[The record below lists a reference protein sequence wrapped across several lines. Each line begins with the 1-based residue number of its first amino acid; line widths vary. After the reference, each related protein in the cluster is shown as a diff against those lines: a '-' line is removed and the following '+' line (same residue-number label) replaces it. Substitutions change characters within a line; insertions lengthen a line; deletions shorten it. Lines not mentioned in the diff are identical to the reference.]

1 MPIRK
6 SPLHRAATGSHKMR
20 LVSACLFTLLIG
32 WATAFSPTAHADNGA
47 APLTVGVVPQ
57 FNARRIHGN
66 WQPILDQLT
75 LSTGIKLQ
83 LSGSPSIPDFE
94 KRMQRGEFDLV
105 YLNPYHQVI
114 ANRTQGYTPIL
125 KDVSKQLFGILVVP
139 KEGPI
144 QRVEELN
151 GKVIAFPAP
160 NALGAS
166 LMMRADLLN
175 KFHLDITPRYV
186 KTHTSVYL
194 NTALGQTSA
203 GGGVMRTFNEQPPEV
218 RDQLRILYET
228 ARVAPHP
235 ISVHPRVPTE
245 IAAKLKDALLA
256 MGDTED
262 GRELLAGIPIHRIGL
277 ASQADYQPLAKMG
290 LEAVYEE

>member
-1 MPIRK
+1 
-6 SPLHRAATGSHKMR
+6 MR
-20 LVSACLFTLLIG
+20 SISVFLFALLTG
-32 WATAFSPTAHADNGA
+32 WATLFNPVGYAESGDAT
-47 APLTVGVVPQ
+47 LTVGVVPQ
-57 FNARRIHGN
+57 FNARRIHNN
-66 WQPILDQLT
+66 WQPILNQLT

-83 LSGSPSIPDFE
+83 LSGSPSIPEFE

-114 ANRTQGYTPIL
+114 ANRMQGYTPIL
-125 KDVSKQLFGILVVP
+125 KDINKKLFGILVVP
-139 KEGPI
+139 KESSI
-144 QRVEELN
+144 QSVEELN

-203 GGGVMRTFNEQPPEV
+203 GGGVMRTFNEQPPSV

-228 ARVAPHP
+228 TRVAPHP
-235 ISVHPRVPTE
+235 ISIHPRVPAA
-245 IAAKLKDALLA
+245 IAAKLKNALLA
-256 MGDTED
+256 MGDTEK
-262 GRELLAGIPIHRIGL
+262 GRRLLAGIPIHQIGP
-277 ASQADYQPLAKMG
+277 ASQADYLPLARMG